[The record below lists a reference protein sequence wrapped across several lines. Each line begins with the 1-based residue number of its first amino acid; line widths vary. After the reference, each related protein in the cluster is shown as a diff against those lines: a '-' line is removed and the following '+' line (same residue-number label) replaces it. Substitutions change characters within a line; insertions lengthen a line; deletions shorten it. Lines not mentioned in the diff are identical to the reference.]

1 MIQRK
6 YVLTP
11 RKEKYIREHYLT
23 LTDAQMAKRMR
34 VPRSILTKWR
44 LRMQLHKRGVASKK
58 RDSKLIKGAAIKR
71 NVKRLSDDERREY
84 FLKQLRGR
92 PRYQLMKRG
101 LDDSEL
107 SFYEEKYIEYFS
119 SPDIETITVQEEDDL
134 HEMTMLQVSI
144 MRLRKEEF
152 DSRVAGGGAVVD
164 NSKQIKDATE
174 LIMKFKSSLDIERK
188 QRLKRQEDS
197 ATNFTTLIKEINEQH
212 TRQLVGEEAT
222 MLKFRTE
229 EMLNL
234 LIDKGLAHGVERAKI
249 EDNFVNGKLP
259 DDYEPPELDERIEH
273 GDEKKR

>member
-34 VPRSILTKWR
+34 VPRSVLTKWR

-58 RDSKLIKGAAIKR
+58 RDNKIIKGATIKR

-92 PRYQLMKRG
+92 PRYQLMRRG
-101 LDDSEL
+101 LDDAEL

-134 HEMTMLQVSI
+134 HEMTMLQISI

-152 DSRVAGGGAVVD
+152 DSRISGGGAVVD

-197 ATNFTTLIKEINEQH
+197 ATNFTMLIKEINEDH

-222 MLKFRTE
+222 MLKFRAE
-229 EMLNL
+229 EMLNA
-234 LIDKGLAHGVERAKI
+234 LIEKGLAHGIPKAKL
-249 EDNFVNGKLP
+249 ENNFTNGKLP
-259 DDYEPPELDERIEH
+259 DDYEPPEIDERIEH
-273 GDEKKR
+273 G